1 MCNFSFARIQ
11 IERPNC
17 DNNMVMLMICN
28 GYSAFHS
35 NQGIVTRC
43 ASIGLLLPS
52 EQAWG
57 HIMQA
62 AQGAGMVVP
71 NLLLVLKELKK
82 MLKNKDH
89 QGPVKVVEY
98 PATPLELGED
108 MLREA
113 YSPDDPPA
121 SLDDLSVLHQPVVLR
136 KSHKSVRDTPQLK
149 LDIMSKAN
157 ANTLKE
163 QQQNQMMQLTNM
175 LMTCMQQMQGNMGN
189 ITNMGDVG
197 SVGNT
202 GSGDINLQ
210 FLNPGRRATVQA
222 PQTTQSPESAPA
234 LPGPNT
240 ALALPD
246 APRNPARGMPP
257 ESAPQGSLLTS
268 TISGI
273 PLTDQDLD
281 GEPLSPEDLDSMM
294 KKLAAKKPPAQKAPK
309 AGPKAKP
316 KPKATVAKKAKAAP
330 KSSSKPASSGKDSAK
345 VAWVRNK
352 KVLTMQD
359 RLLLWPSGC
368 PRCRHVAG
376 CTPSCVTKRGYTLK
390 K

>member
-1 MCNFSFARIQ
+1 MCIFSSVRIK

-28 GYSAFHS
+28 AYSAFHP
-35 NQGIVTRC
+35 NQGIATRC
-43 ASIGLLLPS
+43 ASIGLLLPT

-62 AQGAGMVVP
+62 AQGAGMVAP

-108 MLREA
+108 MLRKA
-113 YSPDDPPA
+113 YSHDDPPA

-149 LDIMSKAN
+149 LDIMSKVN
-157 ANTLKE
+157 ANTQAQNE
-163 QQQNQMMQLTNM
+163 QQNPMLQLTNM
-175 LMTCMQQMQGNMGN
+175 FMTCMQQLQGNMGN

-197 SVGNT
+197 SMGNR
-202 GSGDINLQ
+202 GSSDINLQ

-234 LPGPNT
+234 LPGPAT
-240 ALALPD
+240 GIV
-246 APRNPARGMPP
+246 RR
-257 ESAPQGSLLTS
+257 TS
-268 TISGI
+268 QPGTWYASRVS
-273 PLTDQDLD
+273 T
-281 GEPLSPEDLDSMM
+281 
-294 KKLAAKKPPAQKAPK
+294 PAQFYH
-309 AGPKAKP
+309 
-316 KPKATVAKKAKAAP
+316 
-330 KSSSKPASSGKDSAK
+330 
-345 VAWVRNK
+345 VRY
-352 KVLTMQD
+352 
-359 RLLLWPSGC
+359 P
-368 PRCRHVAG
+368 
-376 CTPSCVTKRGYTLK
+376 TP
-390 K
+390 

>member
-1 MCNFSFARIQ
+1 MCHFSFASIQ

-28 GYSAFHS
+28 GYSAFHP

-57 HIMQA
+57 HILQA

-82 MLKNKDH
+82 LLKNKDH
-89 QGPVKVVEY
+89 QGPLKVVEY
-98 PATPLELGED
+98 PATPVELGQD

-113 YSPDDPPA
+113 YSQDDPPA
-121 SLDDLSVLHQPVVLR
+121 SLDDLSVLHQPVALR
-136 KSHKSVRDTPQLK
+136 KSHKSVRNTPQLQ

-157 ANTLKE
+157 ANSQKE
-163 QQQNQMMQLTNM
+163 HDPMMQFANM
-175 LMTCMQQMQGNMGN
+175 MMVRVRQLKGNMGN

-210 FLNPGRRATVQA
+210 FLNPGRRATGQA
-222 PQTTQSPESAPA
+222 RETTQGPESAPP
-234 LPGPNT
+234 LPGPAT
-240 ALALPD
+240 ALALPG
-246 APRNPARGMPP
+246 APPNPARGMPP

-273 PLTDQDLD
+273 PLHDQDLD
-281 GEPLSPEDLDSMM
+281 GEPLSPEDLDTLM
-294 KKLAAKKPPAQKAPK
+294 KKPAAKKPPAQKAPK

-316 KPKATVAKKAKAAP
+316 KPKTTVAKKAKAAP
-330 KSSSKPASSGKDSAK
+330 KSSSKPASSGKDNAK

-359 RLLLWPSGC
+359 RLLLWPTGC
-368 PRCRHVAG
+368 GRCRHVAG

-390 K
+390 